1 MTKDKDQIY
10 SKLSVVL
17 RKVASGHPMEDI
29 SQSMG
34 CSKDTLKEA
43 LVALADKIETDFGIS
58 QVTLAVDGAAR
69 GNPGQAGAGAALMDS
84 HGNILAELSQYLGKA
99 TNNEAEYQA
108 LIFGLRLAKERG
120 FSQLSIQTD
129 SELLANQINGS
140 YRIKEPRLKKLF
152 VQVQELLAGLEKWEI
167 RAVPRLQNRLA
178 DRLANLA
185 IDKEAAPEL

>member
-17 RKVASGHPMEDI
+17 RRVASGHPMEDI
-29 SQSMG
+29 SESMG

-43 LVALADKIETDFGIS
+43 LVALADKIETDFGFS
-58 QVTLAVDGAAR
+58 KVMLAIDGAAR
-69 GNPGQAGAGAALMDS
+69 GNPGEAGAGAALLDS

-108 LIFGLRLAKERG
+108 LIFGLKLAIERG
-120 FSQLSIQTD
+120 FKKLSIQTD

-152 VQVQELLAGLEKWEI
+152 VQAQELLAQMEKWDI
-167 RAVPRLQNRLA
+167 QSVPRAQNRLA

-185 IDKEAAPEL
+185 IDKEAAQEL